1 MPLEQSGGV
10 SLLSGDSLTQQAPYP
25 DKTSADSRRTL
36 TAHPSWGQAR
46 ACRYVG
52 KVGEMAHPQPLQVG
66 DRVRTIA
73 PIAELPIGV
82 QGIIRALFPMGDLYD
97 VFFHEGI
104 GLRIV
109 HHTKIEPLPSI
120 QDRIT
125 PDSA

>member
-1 MPLEQSGGV
+1 M
-10 SLLSGDSLTQQAPYP
+10 
-25 DKTSADSRRTL
+25 
-36 TAHPSWGQAR
+36 
-46 ACRYVG
+46 G

-66 DRVRTIA
+66 DCVRTIA

-82 QGIIRALFPMGDLYD
+82 HGIIRALFPIGDLYD

-120 QDRIT
+120 QDRTT